1 MSSNDSAVVVAVRVR
16 PPSRRE
22 LSAGAKAVVAVD
34 NNSLSVTDPTALMAM
49 ENLRGSSGKVGHAD
63 KEQIVLTRVAESWY
77 GECAQAMPL
86 LPHLPER
93 CPDAIARGG
102 DRHYR

>member
-49 ENLRGSSGKVGHAD
+49 ENLRGSSDSPLDQSVWSRRFTYDYCFNSIDPSLAGSDGYDDQVSAC
-63 KEQIVLTRVAESWY
+63 
-77 GECAQAMPL
+77 GE
-86 LPHLPER
+86 R
-93 CPDAIARGG
+93 R
-102 DRHYR
+102 